1 MLSQLLK
8 TVLQSLGTKITHKTT
23 RNNVKYVTGK
33 KISNYIIHQL
43 NIDRGMTNSLQIL
56 TEV

>member
-8 TVLQSLGTKITHKTT
+8 TVLQTLGTKITHKTT

-33 KISNYIIHQL
+33 KYSNEIIHQ
-43 NIDRGMTNSLQIL
+43 
-56 TEV
+56 